1 MSENDTQGKEWCDV
15 PAELFSEYVL
25 LKILFFIFFF
35 SYWKM
40 NGKYLF
46 SLVMLLVPSASRW
59 PSMSNLEAFS
69 SVHMVCFNVLMH
81 TKVCG
86 H

>member
-15 PAELFSEYVL
+15 PAEMFGICYFKNIVFY
-25 LKILFFIFFF
+25 FFLVIGR
-35 SYWKM
+35 WM
-40 NGKYLF
+40 VNIC
-46 SLVMLLVPSASRW
+46 LVMLLVPSASRW